1 MAEDN
6 APDLLP
12 DAEVTSDKFR
22 EAFRLF
28 ALCHLVYDS
37 AYLLAEETIDELGTC
52 TCNSMLCYIKTSI
65 QDISFF
71 PPEQNIQSFLE
82 FYRERFNASF
92 TPKLHILEDHV
103 VPFLRK
109 WRVGFGF
116 HGEQGAESLHASFN
130 KIGESYVAIPDAVK
144 RLQCVMRE
152 HHLQVSPTML
162 AQQPAVKKRRTL

>member
-1 MAEDN
+1 MSSSEASQCTQRRRRDN
-6 APDLLP
+6 LIGH
-12 DAEVTSDKFR
+12 R
-22 EAFRLF
+22 
-28 ALCHLVYDS
+28 
-37 AYLLAEETIDELGTC
+37 ETISGGKEKAQG
-52 TCNSMLCYIKTSI
+52 
-65 QDISFF
+65 QDLFRIYFFF
-71 PPEQNIQSFLE
+71 PPEQNIQIFLE
-82 FYRERFNASF
+82 FYRERFDASF

-130 KIGESYVAIPDAVK
+130 KIGESYVAIHDAVVK